1 MKFSSDRCQFNL
13 RIYIFV
19 QIFFQFFLWSCYYIT
34 LFTTMM
40 GTINTTNLDPWGG
53 KETNIGDELGL
64 GNRDPREIAA
74 SVIRVILGFLGII
87 AVIII
92 LLGGFK
98 WMTAGG
104 NEDKVG
110 EAKKLIIAGVIGL
123 IIILAS
129 WGIATFVINALVSA
143 TGNG

>member
-1 MKFSSDRCQFNL
+1 MKKKLLKKVVVLAMALMVMTPVFAFSFSLPALADA
-13 RIYIFV
+13 
-19 QIFFQFFLWSCYYIT
+19 T
-34 LFTTMM
+34 DATDATK
-40 GTINTTNLDPWGG
+40 LDPWGG

>member
-1 MKFSSDRCQFNL
+1 MKKKLLKKVVVLAMALMVMTPVFAFSFSLPALADD
-13 RIYIFV
+13 
-19 QIFFQFFLWSCYYIT
+19 
-34 LFTTMM
+34 
-40 GTINTTNLDPWGG
+40 TINTTNLDPWGG